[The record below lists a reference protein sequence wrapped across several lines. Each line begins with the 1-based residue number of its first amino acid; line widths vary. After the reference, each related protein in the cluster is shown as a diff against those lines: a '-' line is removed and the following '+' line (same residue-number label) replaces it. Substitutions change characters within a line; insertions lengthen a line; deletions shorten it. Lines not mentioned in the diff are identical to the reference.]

1 MQTQKIRWVFP
12 ATGQTVVRG
21 VSAFTRSRWQT
32 VKLRVEAEKPAKGA
46 RAEIIICNGELLS
59 RVMNVRG
66 EAGRGSDA
74 LIWDLAVPVELTV
87 RCSRPSSLKSD
98 PTVLQFRLP
107 TGSFGV
113 AVEDVLSNEC
123 VYLPDYGVFV
133 TRDPA
138 PITLADYKRKIAGRK
153 TILQQVR
160 EMPDQTL
167 EQAMARTHHDAQC
180 EGPVMLSLACDNPK
194 FVVERDGTLRFQAT
208 TNLTDDWFATAG
220 GIASAVW
227 RH

>member
-1 MQTQKIRWVFP
+1 MCVERHGKRLD
-12 ATGQTVVRG
+12 
-21 VSAFTRSRWQT
+21 AF
-32 VKLRVEAEKPAKGA
+32 
-46 RAEIIICNGELLS
+46 
-59 RVMNVRG
+59 
-66 EAGRGSDA
+66 
-74 LIWDLAVPVELTV
+74 IWDLAVPVELTV

-153 TILQQVR
+153 TVLQQVR
-160 EMPDQTL
+160 ELPDQTL
-167 EQAMARTHHDAQC
+167 EQAMARTHHAAQC
-180 EGPVMLSLACDNPK
+180 EGPVMLSLACDNAQVCRRTRRNGAVSNHDEPYGRL
-194 FVVERDGTLRFQAT
+194 VCNRR
-208 TNLTDDWFATAG
+208 
-220 GIASAVW
+220 GIAPTVW
-227 RH
+227 RQRARLAHALAWMAAGCRSQSSPPRTGRSALLPAHVCCPVRRGRHQSDSA

>member
-1 MQTQKIRWVFP
+1 MR
-12 ATGQTVVRG
+12 
-21 VSAFTRSRWQT
+21 
-32 VKLRVEAEKPAKGA
+32 
-46 RAEIIICNGELLS
+46 
-59 RVMNVRG
+59 
-66 EAGRGSDA
+66 

-138 PITLADYKRKIAGRK
+138 PVTLADYKRKIAGRK
-153 TILQQVR
+153 TVLQQVR
-160 EMPDQTL
+160 ELPDQTL
-167 EQAMARTHHDAQC
+167 EQAMARTHHAAQC
-180 EGPVMLSLACDNPK
+180 EGPVMLSLACDNHQVCRRTRRNGAVPNHDEPYGRL
-194 FVVERDGTLRFQAT
+194 VCSRR
-208 TNLTDDWFATAG
+208 
-220 GIASAVW
+220 GIAPTVW
-227 RH
+227 RQRARLAHAVAGWRLAADSSHHLRAGRSALLPAHVCCPVRRGRHQSDSA